1 MTKQYEGG
9 LLKCGDYWSEGTY
22 GALKLEQVSV
32 TGVEEEK
39 PDASTST
46 GFDFGFAQP
55 KTESKTAES
64 GNIKRTF
71 LLRHMDQ
78 PSQKPRK
85 VVQIQCVAWPDFD
98 VPESPECLLRLI
110 RDVDETVDE
119 IHGTGSRS
127 DQSRADLPPVLVH
140 CEFLSMCEHR

>member
-1 MTKQYEGG
+1 MTKQFEGG

-22 GALKLEQVSV
+22 GALRLEQISV
-32 TGVEEEK
+32 TGVEEDK
-39 PDASTST
+39 PDASDTT
-46 GFDFGFAQP
+46 GFDFGYQP
-55 KTESKTAES
+55 EKALKPQSTGDK

-71 LLRHMDQ
+71 MLRHMDQ
-78 PSQKPRK
+78 PSRPPRK
-85 VVQIQCVAWPDFD
+85 VVQIQCITWPDFD

-127 DQSRADLPPVLVH
+127 DQSRANLPPVLVH
-140 CEFLSMCEHR
+140 CEWK